1 MATHRDDLQ
10 AKERRELR
18 FWRESETERP
28 GADDLSALV
37 NKLAE
42 ARVAYEKLTAFDGL
56 LRGANTILELGA
68 GQGWFSCMLARLF
81 PQARILCSDI
91 SVDAL
96 RSLPTWERVYGAR
109 VPESFAARSY
119 AVPLPDASADSVVTF
134 AAAHHFRAHRRT
146 LRELARVLR
155 PGGVALYLHEPSC
168 VAPLHPVAHWRVNR
182 KRPVV
187 PEDVLIYREI
197 ESLAQAAGLS
207 CELTFAP
214 TTTDRGP
221 TETLYYSVIKR
232 SRLLQRALP
241 CTIDY
246 VFRKA

>member
-1 MATHRDDLQ
+1 VDTRDLA
-10 AKERRELR
+10 AKEQQELR

-28 GADDLSALV
+28 GAEDLSALV

-42 ARVAYEKLTAFDGL
+42 ARVAYEKLTAFGGL
-56 LRGANTILELGA
+56 LRGAATILELGA
-68 GQGWFSCMLARLF
+68 GQGWFSCMLARSF
-81 PQARILCSDI
+81 PDARVLCSDI
-91 SVDAL
+91 SADAL
-96 RSLPTWERVYGAR
+96 RSLPLWERVYGVRVAR
-109 VPESFAARSY
+109 AFAARSY
-119 AVPLPDASADSVVTF
+119 VLPIPGASVDAVVTF

-146 LRELARVLR
+146 LREIARVLR

-168 VAPLHPVAHWRVNR
+168 VASLHALARWRVNR

-197 ESLAQAAGLS
+197 EFLARDAGLAT
-207 CELTFAP
+207 ELNFAP

-221 TETLYYSVIKR
+221 TETLYYSLIKR
-232 SRLLQRALP
+232 SALLQRALP

-246 VFRKA
+246 VFRQA